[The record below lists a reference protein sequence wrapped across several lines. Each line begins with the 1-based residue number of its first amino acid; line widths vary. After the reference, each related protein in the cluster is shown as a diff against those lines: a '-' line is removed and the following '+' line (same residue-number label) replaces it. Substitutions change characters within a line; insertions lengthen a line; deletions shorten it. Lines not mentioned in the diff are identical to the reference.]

1 LETKL
6 RKVESFA
13 NATRLKRFI
22 SMPHKYWHLM
32 LTRHLI
38 KSPHGVLKKIR
49 TFWGDDFSVL
59 LPASSDIYLSG
70 GKTHDSEIRLC
81 KFLIKNLKDKDIV
94 FDIGAHF
101 GFFSIFMSSLVK
113 TGKVYSFEASKI
125 NYNVLQENAL
135 NKKNIQIRHLAIS
148 DRVEKINFYEFPVYY
163 SEYNSTNQQQYEDE
177 KWFQDNK
184 PTLTVLDAT
193 TIDEFCASN
202 GIFPKFIKM
211 DVEGAED
218 KAIRGAIDLFSSHS
232 VILAMEYLAPERGN
246 ESHKSAVQLLKSLH
260 YHSYIID
267 GKGLL
272 APELDLDAY
281 LRHSKLESDN
291 IIFIKK

>member
-13 NATRLKRFI
+13 SATRLKRFI

-38 KSPHGVLKKIR
+38 KSPYGVMKKIR

-148 DRVEKINFYEFPVYY
+148 DCVEKINFYEFPVYY
-163 SEYNSTNQQQYEDE
+163 SEYNSTNQLQYKDE
-177 KWFQDNK
+177 KW
-184 PTLTVLDAT
+184 
-193 TIDEFCASN
+193 
-202 GIFPKFIKM
+202 FPKFIKM

-218 KAIRGAIDLFSSHS
+218 KAIRGAIDLFSNHS

-260 YHSYIID
+260 YNSYVID
-267 GKGLL
+267 GKGMLT
-272 APELDLDAY
+272 PELDLDAY